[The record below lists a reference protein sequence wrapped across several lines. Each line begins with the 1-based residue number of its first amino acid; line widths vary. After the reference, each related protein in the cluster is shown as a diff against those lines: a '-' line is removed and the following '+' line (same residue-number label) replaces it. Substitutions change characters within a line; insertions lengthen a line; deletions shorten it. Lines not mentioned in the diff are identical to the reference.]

1 MKLFEELGVSLK
13 KLFRSIREMQN
24 HGKTVVIVG
33 TEKQIFGLISVS
45 DKIRLSTVSTLNLLK
60 QQDVNQTV
68 MLTGD
73 NDDAAK
79 MMLQKQMLDVI

>member
-1 MKLFEELGVSLK
+1 
-13 KLFRSIREMQN
+13 MQN

-73 NDDAAK
+73 NDDDAK